1 MEKAN
6 AGNRAVPRPRFRAP
20 TASAAPRAAGSR
32 VLQPMSAT
40 APEATIYSGH
50 PSWRSMLDF
59 HLAGMFGALAGGAI
73 ARLVSSNWGI
83 AVAAFAAILAISLLI
98 GLIRR
103 VSTTYTV
110 TDRRLHIRRGILSRT
125 EQQTTIDRIQNVET
139 HQTLFERFL
148 RIGTINFD
156 TAATDDSDFAFVGIA
171 TPKLVV
177 AAVDRAQQLS
187 ARADPLNPQ
196 A

>member
-1 MEKAN
+1 
-6 AGNRAVPRPRFRAP
+6 
-20 TASAAPRAAGSR
+20 
-32 VLQPMSAT
+32 MSVT

-59 HLAGMFGALAGGAI
+59 HLAGLFGALAGGAI

-103 VSTTYTV
+103 VSTRYTI

-125 EQQTTIDRIQNVET
+125 EQHTTIDRVQNVET
-139 HQTLFERFL
+139 HQSLFERLL
-148 RIGTINFD
+148 RIGTVSFD
-156 TAATDDSDFAFVGIA
+156 TAGTDDSDFAFVGIA
-171 TPKLVV
+171 SPRVVV
-177 AAVDRAQQLS
+177 AAVDRAQQSLP
-187 ARADPLNPQ
+187 RTDPLSPT